1 MPAILRRRKL
11 ISIKPERKNAVTYR
25 KEEVQAEVMTPPPT
39 ADQQKIP
46 GSTVVC
52 LALANVKVVILD
64 LDLRKGSLSKSVGIG
79 MKKTGVSNYLSG
91 KVDDVKELV
100 QVCGDD
106 NRLHII
112 TSGALPP
119 NPAELLKSGRLDR
132 LLEELKKNYDYILL
146 DNPPYGVVVDTQ
158 LCGRLADQTVYVV
171 RSGLFDKRM
180 LPELQELYDSGKM
193 KNMSILLNGIDYV
206 KTGYGYGYGYGYGN
220 YGNDENRKNKKPL
233 YKRIFGI

>member
-1 MPAILRRRKL
+1 MVFKTFRPFF
-11 ISIKPERKNAVTYR
+11 
-25 KEEVQAEVMTPPPT
+25 PT
-39 ADQQKIP
+39 IE
-46 GSTVVC
+46 
-52 LALANVKVVILD
+52 
-64 LDLRKGSLSKSVGIG
+64 
-79 MKKTGVSNYLSG
+79 KTASFY
-91 KVDDVKELV
+91 
-100 QVCGDD
+100 
-106 NRLHII
+106 
-112 TSGALPP
+112 AP
-119 NPAELLKSGRLDR
+119 
-132 LLEELKKNYDYILL
+132 Y
-146 DNPPYGVVVDTQ
+146 NPPYGVVVDTQ

>member
-1 MPAILRRRKL
+1 MG
-11 ISIKPERKNAVTYR
+11 ERTDYVTYVHQVYDYLHTIPE
-25 KEEVQAEVMTPPPT
+25 KGFEEF
-39 ADQQKIP
+39 
-46 GSTVVC
+46 
-52 LALANVKVVILD
+52 
-64 LDLRKGSLSKSVGIG
+64 
-79 MKKTGVSNYLSG
+79 KTSAFV
-91 KVDDVKELV
+91 
-100 QVCGDD
+100 
-106 NRLHII
+106 
-112 TSGALPP
+112 
-119 NPAELLKSGRLDR
+119 
-132 LLEELKKNYDYILL
+132 LEELKKNYDYILL

>member
-1 MPAILRRRKL
+1 
-11 ISIKPERKNAVTYR
+11 
-25 KEEVQAEVMTPPPT
+25 
-39 ADQQKIP
+39 
-46 GSTVVC
+46 
-52 LALANVKVVILD
+52 
-64 LDLRKGSLSKSVGIG
+64 
-79 MKKTGVSNYLSG
+79 
-91 KVDDVKELV
+91 
-100 QVCGDD
+100 
-106 NRLHII
+106 
-112 TSGALPP
+112 
-119 NPAELLKSGRLDR
+119 
-132 LLEELKKNYDYILL
+132 L